1 MNKHRV
7 PPVKRKA
14 MPRSTNVHEPSP
26 SAVDGGTHQSIARL
40 DLLLSVLARD
50 PRRGLRLS
58 EVAEASGLGRATTH
72 RLLSGMVAYGLADL
86 DAESGRYRVGFKV
99 FTWGASVA
107 HRYGLLT
114 LARPYLQ
121 DLADRFQDAV
131 YLSVRSDNEVVCIER
146 LVGDFPIKS
155 LAFNVGDRRPLGI
168 GAGAAAILAALP
180 APDRDKSLADTR
192 HARKAFAISE
202 ADVKG
207 IVAAAAK
214 NGYAV
219 VDGKIVPG
227 ICTVGVAITTI
238 TGQPVGAISVSAIGE
253 RMTKSR
259 RAQIAAELASDAQ
272 AIGARLGTLASDT

>member
-1 MNKHRV
+1 MNKNRV

-99 FTWGASVA
+99 FSWGCSVA
-107 HRYGLLT
+107 HRYGLLS

-146 LVGDFPIKS
+146 LDCKRRLEVGPNK
-155 LAFNVGDRRPLGI
+155 
-168 GAGAAAILAALP
+168 
-180 APDRDKSLADTR
+180 K
-192 HARKAFAISE
+192 
-202 ADVKG
+202 
-207 IVAAAAK
+207 
-214 NGYAV
+214 
-219 VDGKIVPG
+219 
-227 ICTVGVAITTI
+227 
-238 TGQPVGAISVSAIGE
+238 
-253 RMTKSR
+253 
-259 RAQIAAELASDAQ
+259 
-272 AIGARLGTLASDT
+272 